1 MQLDQL
7 KCFVEVAETKSFS
20 KAAEKLFMTQQAISK
35 NVKNLEDDLGC
46 ELFYRTRNGVVLT
59 QSGEIVIEFAQK
71 YYEME
76 KALTEKLGSIQQNHS
91 PEILEAT
98 LQVGSISPIMSG
110 ILPVV
115 LGRVATKSN
124 ITTFVK
130 IYDIQNLDTLL
141 DAIYKNELECG
152 FVTCFETALES
163 RLKLHDT
170 LDMYVVAQDKLVAVI
185 NRSYYDMLTNDEF
198 SLYAAEKPLTA
209 YNILPEPDFTSVFG
223 DTIISYSND
232 ETFHRNMMKELGAIT
247 IMPEIV
253 YQQKFSS
260 KRYVS
265 MEIEKLQAAPLVHVA
280 IYRTGPNQLT
290 DSFYLCFIG
299 NYMQNNKVK

>member
-7 KCFVEVAETKSFS
+7 KCFAEVAETKSFS

-91 PEILEAT
+91 PEILEAM
-98 LQVGSISPIMSG
+98 LLVGSMSPIMNG

-115 LGRVATKSN
+115 LGRVAKRSN

-130 IYDIQNLDTLL
+130 IYDIQDIDALL
-141 DAIYKNELECG
+141 EAIYKKELECG

-163 RLKLHDT
+163 RLKLYDT

-185 NRSYYDMLTNDEF
+185 NRSYYDMLTNDNDF

-209 YNILPEPDFTSVFG
+209 YNILLESDYTSVFG

-265 MEIEKLQAAPLVHVA
+265 MEIEKLQATPLVHVA
-280 IYRTGPNQLT
+280 IHRTEPDSVT
-290 DSFYLCFIG
+290 DSFFSMFHRELY
-299 NYMQNNKVK
+299 VK